1 MKKRVKYHGGYSMKK
16 FAVSILAL
24 GMFMFLIAGM
34 VVAEEGANQY
44 VGVKKCKTC
53 HKAEAKGNQF
63 GKWSEASHSKA
74 FEVLASE
81 AAIAIGTE
89 KGIDNPQ
96 TSDQCLKC
104 HVTAF
109 AAAAEA
115 KAESFDQTEG
125 VGCEACHGAG
135 SGYKKMKIMKDHDAA
150 VAAGLTVITE
160 ETCTGCH
167 NEESPTF
174 KEFNFEEAKAAIAHP
189 NPKKA
194 EAAE

>member
-1 MKKRVKYHGGYSMKK
+1 MKK
-16 FAVSILAL
+16 FAVSIMAMGLFIFLLA
-24 GMFMFLIAGM
+24 GIGTAGDE
-34 VVAEEGANQY
+34 AGNQY

-63 GKWSEASHSKA
+63 GKWSEAGHSKA
-74 FEVLASE
+74 FEVLASD

-104 HVTAF
+104 HVTGFSAP
-109 AAAAEA
+109 AEA
-115 KAESFDQTEG
+115 KAASFDQTEG

-160 ETCTGCH
+160 ETCTACH
-167 NEESPTF
+167 NEESPTY
-174 KEFNFEEAKAAIAHP
+174 KEFKFEEAKAAIAHP

-194 EAAE
+194 APETTE